1 MYVLPDDEDFN
12 SPVPT
17 CSHIEYDT
25 VEKADAEP
33 FHLLE
38 EEDYRDSM
46 DQVYCR
52 ECDSMSSV
60 SDSEDD
66 AQNVNSNGS
75 RKPLYSGTSVSVED
89 SILSIMKYSL
99 KHKTTYA
106 AISDLLE
113 LISLHLPYGSNKEH
127 LRSLYFLKKAFAAT
141 EDQDE
146 IVAVHYYCQ
155 SCFSGPLL
163 SILWRNKI
171 IKRKELFFDLGHS
184 SAAQENV

>member
-1 MYVLPDDEDFN
+1 
-12 SPVPT
+12 
-17 CSHIEYDT
+17 
-25 VEKADAEP
+25 
-33 FHLLE
+33 
-38 EEDYRDSM
+38 M

-52 ECDSMSSV
+52 EYDSMSSV

-66 AQNVNSNGS
+66 AQNVNSN

-146 IVAVHYYCQ
+146 FVAVHYYCQ
-155 SCFSGPLL
+155 SCFFLAHCKSVKTAVDFVEKQNYQKE
-163 SILWRNKI
+163 RI
-171 IKRKELFFDLGHS
+171 IF
-184 SAAQENV
+184 